1 MARAE
6 QARVRRLVELRGT
19 VGVTWKEVADTLA
32 THHGAASGALSNLH
46 EKGWVVRLT
55 EKRDRCA
62 VYVTPEYVDGRPV
75 APRRSQRD
83 RYSEGRD
90 AGWLEGYEAG
100 VASVPPAPPQQNLK
114 EVYREGYAAGKT
126 SGATDA
132 KVALATIVDE
142 MIRVTAGGPV
152 VPHTGDCWRL
162 HPVCALRAVRKAIR

>member
-1 MARAE
+1 MARVE

-19 VGVTWKEVADTLA
+19 QGVTWKEIADTLA

-46 EKGWVVRLT
+46 EKGWVVRLR
-55 EKRDRCA
+55 EKRDRCS

-75 APRRSQRD
+75 MERQAKRD
-83 RYSEGRD
+83 RYAEGRD

-100 VASVPPAPPQQNLK
+100 VASVPPPEPVQDLTKVYK
-114 EVYREGYAAGKT
+114 EGFAAGAQK
-126 SGATDA
+126 GERAI
-132 KVALATIVDE
+132 KERLLVIVDE

-152 VPHTGDCWRL
+152 VPHTGDCWRQ